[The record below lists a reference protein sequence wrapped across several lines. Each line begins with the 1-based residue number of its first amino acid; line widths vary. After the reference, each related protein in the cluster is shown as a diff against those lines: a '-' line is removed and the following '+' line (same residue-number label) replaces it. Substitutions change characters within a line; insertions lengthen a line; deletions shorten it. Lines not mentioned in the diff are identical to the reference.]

1 MAISNPMA
9 DTQSFRHQKYEG
21 QTRQI
26 LDTDIVAQV
35 RGQDKYT
42 LIYFPP
48 SHLAKVEARWGKEN
62 LIFLKNAPKKRKI
75 PKSKWT

>member
-9 DTQSFRHQKYEG
+9 DTQSFRHQRFEG
-21 QTRQI
+21 ESRPI
-26 LDTDIVAQV
+26 LETDIVAQV

-48 SHLAKVEARWGKEN
+48 SQLAKVQAKWGKEN
-62 LIFLKNAPKKRKI
+62 LIFLKNAPKKRRKNF
-75 PKSKWT
+75 